1 MQVQAGDDGHV
12 GSDPFTHAP
21 QQLAFAVVQV
31 LGHHRAVQI
40 KVDPVQR
47 HRGRQPLQD
56 QRADAL
62 VGVARD
68 RSRRTGRG
76 PGGGQQRMRA
86 HRLDEA
92 GHRYVGAG
100 HRLEHGRPADQP
112 RPAAALVR
120 EILPRRARRRER
132 VRLMLKA
139 AYPDTHQNPLVIRM
153 SGRRGHYAVL
163 IPARV
168 SVLVTLALRHPQC
181 CKRAQCHYLEIVSLF
196 GKAAPSGV
204 ARSRLC
210 RSVATPPG
218 EARKRF
224 GDPHPATGIVNSAPL
239 PMLSGQRCITLL

>member
-1 MQVQAGDDGHV
+1 MLACRSRLATTARRVRPV
-12 GSDPFTHAP
+12 HA
-21 QQLAFAVVQV
+21 
-31 LGHHRAVQI
+31 RAAAARLRRRPGARPPSRRADQ
-40 KVDPVQR
+40 VDPVQR

-163 IPARV
+163 ISARV
-168 SVLVTLALRHPQC
+168 SVLVTWPCVIRMSNVMPLKWHCLAPP
-181 CKRAQCHYLEIVSLF
+181 KR
-196 GKAAPSGV
+196 V

-210 RSVATPPG
+210 RSVATPLG
-218 EARKRF
+218 SAQALR
-224 GDPHPATGIVNSAPL
+224 GPHPATGIVNSAPL